1 MKKRAIISIFLIILV
16 LFSTLGCPVLAAAA
30 PETDEEPFSVKA
42 KAAMLVDMNNGR
54 VIYEQNPDEKI
65 YPASLTKIMTCLL
78 VLENA
83 NLSDIVTVSE
93 SALADITG
101 DSSTAGLQI
110 GEQMT
115 LENLLYCMMI
125 VSGNET
131 CNVAAEHVAGSVKDF
146 VRMMNERAFEL
157 GCTSTHFVNPH
168 GLHDEEHYTTA
179 RDLILIAQAAL
190 KSETFKQITNTPVF
204 TLPATNLSEER
215 ILTTTNMLIYDST
228 SNGFYYRRASGI
240 KTGYTTPA
248 GRCVVSTAKD
258 NGLYYLALVCG
269 AETSLD
275 EYGNILME
283 SFPECIKLFNYGFD
297 QFAYHTALSPLYPVT
312 QIGVRNSASSEFVA
326 LAPLTEVKVL
336 LPTDFDEKLLQV
348 DIALT
353 SDAVDAPVA
362 SGDSFGKAD
371 VYYKGE
377 LLGTTQ
383 LVAIADIAKSEL
395 SAAAAETS
403 NYIQQNWWKWIV
415 FLIVL
420 AIAAFIGWLVYCHIR
435 RQQQRREK
443 MRQRRRTIERSEDGW
458 L

>member
-1 MKKRAIISIFLIILV
+1 MKKRIFLSTFLILLI
-16 LFSTLGCPVLAAAA
+16 LFTSLVCPILAT
-30 PETDEEPFSVKA
+30 EVDESNEPFSIKA

-54 VIYEQNPDEKI
+54 VVYEQNADERI

-78 VLENA
+78 VLENS
-83 NLSDIVTVSE
+83 NLSDIITVSE

-101 DSSTAGLQI
+101 DSSTAGLKV
-110 GEQMT
+110 GEQIS

-157 GCTSTHFVNPH
+157 GCTGTHFVNPH

-179 RDLILIAQAAL
+179 RDLILITQAAL

-215 ILTTTNMLIYDST
+215 ILRTTNMLIYDST

-248 GRCVVSTAKD
+248 GRCVISTAKD
-258 NGLYYLALVCG
+258 DGLYYLGLVCG

-275 EYGNILME
+275 EYGNVLME
-283 SFPECIKLFNYGFD
+283 SFPECIKLFNYGFE

-312 QIGVRNSASSEFVA
+312 QIGIRNSASSEFVA
-326 LAPLTEVKVL
+326 LAPQTEVKVL

-348 DIALT
+348 DISLV
-353 SDAVDAPVA
+353 SEIVDAPIA

-395 SAAAAETS
+395 TAAAAETS

-415 FLIVL
+415 FLIVF
-420 AIAAFIGWLVYCHIR
+420 AVAAFVGWLVYCYIR
-435 RQQQRREK
+435 RQQQRRARMEE
-443 MRQRRRTIERSEDGW
+443 RRRSIERSENGW

>member
-1 MKKRAIISIFLIILV
+1 MKKRSLLSLFLVVLV
-16 LFSTLGCPVLAAAA
+16 LFSALVCPVMA
-30 PETDEEPFSVKA
+30 TDEAELSDEPFSVKA

-54 VIYEQNPDEKI
+54 VIYEQNADERI
-65 YPASLTKIMTCLL
+65 YPASLTKIMSCLL
-78 VLENA
+78 VLENC
-83 NLSDIVTVSE
+83 NLSDIVTISE
-93 SALADITG
+93 SAFADITG
-101 DSSTAGLQI
+101 DSSTAGLQV

-131 CNVAAEHVAGSVKDF
+131 CNAAAEHVAGSVKDF

-157 GCTSTHFVNPH
+157 GCTGTHFVNPH

-179 RDLILIAQAAL
+179 RDLILITQAAL
-190 KSETFKQITNTPVF
+190 KSETFKQITNTPVY

-215 ILTTTNMLIYDST
+215 ILRTTNMLIYDST

-248 GRCVVSTAKD
+248 GRCVISTAKD
-258 NGLYYLALVCG
+258 DGLYYLALVCG

-275 EYGNILME
+275 EYGNLLME
-283 SFPECIKLFNYGFD
+283 SFPECIKLFNYGFE

-312 QIGVRNSASSEFVA
+312 QIGIRNSASSEYVA
-326 LAPLTEVKVL
+326 LAPLNEVKVL
-336 LPTDFDEKLLQV
+336 LPTDFDEKLLQI
-348 DIALT
+348 DISLT
-353 SDAVDAPVA
+353 SEVVDAPVA

-377 LLGTTQ
+377 MLGTTP

-395 SAAAAETS
+395 SAAASETS
-403 NYIQQNWWKWIV
+403 NYIQQNWWKWVV

-420 AIAAFIGWLVYCHIR
+420 AIAVFIGWLIYCNIRR
-435 RQQQRREK
+435 RQQRRAK
-443 MRQRRRTIERSEDGW
+443 MEQRRRSIERSDNGW